1 MDLNNTYSFPG
12 AKSIVVC
19 GDIHGD
25 FNSVVHKLC
34 VQYQMTDTVLVIAGD
49 CGFGFEKLGYYENV
63 FKRNSVRL
71 SKANNWVVMLRG
83 NHDDPSYFQEIK
95 ISHERFCTIP
105 DYSVIQAC
113 GHSILCI
120 GGAVSIDR
128 SHRIDYDKAHV
139 KSGKSSYWT
148 DEMPVWMR

>member
-19 GDIHGD
+19 G
-25 FNSVVHKLC
+25 
-34 VQYQMTDTVLVIAGD
+34 Y
-49 CGFGFEKLGYYENV
+49 
-63 FKRNSVRL
+63 
-71 SKANNWVVMLRG
+71 
-83 NHDDPSYFQEIK
+83 
-95 ISHERFCTIP
+95 
-105 DYSVIQAC
+105 IQAC

-128 SHRIDYDKAHV
+128 SHRIAYDKAHA
-139 KSGKSSYWT
+139 KSEKSSYWT